1 MPKGRRSRRGRKTG
15 WGGYLV
21 SFLLGS
27 FLALGTYAYLTHK
40 KPPPSEP
47 ILQSILP
54 IDPWI
59 NGQLF
64 EMGLSKNNVLL
75 RKPAT
80 GKEEGEDWEPSIL
93 KIQLPRSLSIASV
106 EKRFRQN
113 LSLLGKSVSLQSS
126 HPQGSLR
133 LEVKVGDITTH
144 QLIFTASQPTNL
156 QSRLRSRIAFVIDDL
171 GRDNLISH
179 ELLQCDFPV
188 AFSILPFEPH
198 SKSLALEAH
207 QKGQEI
213 ILHLPMEPRGYPG
226 VNPGEG
232 ALLLE
237 MDPERLLDQLSR
249 DIEAVPYVKGVSNHM
264 GSQFMEDAEKMK
276 IILTELRNRG
286 LFFLDSRTTPQTV
299 GLETANAIGLE
310 AAERTVF
317 LDNELN
323 EEAIGQSLERL
334 LRLSLSKGK
343 AIGIGHPHP
352 LTIQA
357 IKKMTPKMREKG
369 VEVVPL
375 SAFMK

>member
-1 MPKGRRSRRGRKTG
+1 MPKRRRSRRGRKTG

-27 FLALGTYAYLTHK
+27 CLALGTYAYLTQK
-40 KPPPSEP
+40 NPSPSDP
-47 ILQSILP
+47 ISQSILL
-54 IDPWI
+54 IDPMI
-59 NGQLF
+59 SGQLF
-64 EMGLSKNNVLL
+64 EMGLSKKHILL
-75 RKPAT
+75 QKPAMR
-80 GKEEGEDWEPSIL
+80 KEGTEDETPSIL
-93 KIQLPRSLSIASV
+93 KIQLPRSLSVASV
-106 EKRFRQN
+106 EKNFRQN
-113 LSLLGKSVSLQSS
+113 LSVLGKPVSLHSS

-144 QLIFTASQPTNL
+144 QLIFIPPQPTPL
-156 QSRLRSRIAFVIDDL
+156 QSRLRPRVALVIDDL

-179 ELLQCDFPV
+179 ELLQCGFPV
-188 AFSILPFEPH
+188 TFSILPFEPH
-198 SKSLALEAH
+198 SKNLALEAY

-213 ILHLPMEPRGYPG
+213 ILHLPLEPHGYPE

-237 MDPERLLDQLSR
+237 MDKKTLLHQLLR
-249 DIEAVPYVKGVSNHM
+249 DIEAVPYIKGVSNHM
-264 GSQFMEDAEKMK
+264 GSQFMENGEKMK

-317 LDNELN
+317 LDHDLN
-323 EEAIGQSLERL
+323 EKAIEQSLERL

-357 IKKMTPKMREKG
+357 IKKMIPKMQEKG
-369 VEVVPL
+369 VEIVPL
-375 SAFMK
+375 SAFMR

>member
-1 MPKGRRSRRGRKTG
+1 MPKRRRSRRGRKTG

-27 FLALGTYAYLTHK
+27 FLALGTYAYLTQK

-47 ILQSILP
+47 ISQSILL
-54 IDPWI
+54 IDPMI

-64 EMGLSKNNVLL
+64 EMGLSKKDVLL
-75 RKPAT
+75 QKPST
-80 GKEEGEDWEPSIL
+80 KKEGTEDGTPSIL
-93 KIQLPRSLSIASV
+93 KIQLPRSLSVASV
-106 EKRFRQN
+106 EKNFRQN
-113 LSLLGKSVSLQSS
+113 FSLLGKPVSLHSS

-133 LEVKVGDITTH
+133 LEVKVGDLTTH
-144 QLIFTASQPTNL
+144 QLIFIPSQPTTL
-156 QSRLRSRIAFVIDDL
+156 KSRLRPRVALVIDDL

-179 ELLQCDFPV
+179 ELLRCDFPV
-188 AFSILPFEPH
+188 TFSILPFEPH

-213 ILHLPMEPRGYPG
+213 ILHLPLEPRGYPE

-237 MDPERLLDQLSR
+237 MDLERLLHQLSR
-249 DIEAVPYVKGVSNHM
+249 DIEAIPYIKGVSNHM

-276 IILTELRNRG
+276 IILTELRNRK

-317 LDNELN
+317 LDHELN

-357 IKKMTPKMREKG
+357 IKKMIPKMQEKG
-369 VEVVPL
+369 VEIVPL
-375 SAFMK
+375 STLME